1 MSGGH
6 FDYKDSSLQNE
17 IFNWGTETTEEAM
30 LLNPLKD
37 KEISGLT
44 FDLLN
49 LIHTFDWAICG
60 DSSMEKYYKEVQIF
74 KAKWL
79 NSSTEDR
86 AKQIVD
92 LSLNNL
98 KEELYQTFGISSKK
112 NKKGDTL
119 IE

>member
-6 FDYKDSSLQNE
+6 FDYKDSSLQSE

-60 DSSMEKYYKEVQIF
+60 DTNMEKYYKEVKLF
-74 KAKWL
+74 KDKWL
-79 NSSTEDR
+79 NSNTEDR
-86 AKQIVD
+86 TKYIID
-92 LSLNNL
+92 ISLENI
-98 KEELYQTFGISSKK
+98 KEELYQTFNITSKQE
-112 NKKGDTL
+112 DT
-119 IE
+119 

>member
-6 FDYKDSSLQNE
+6 FEYKDSSLQSE

-49 LIHTFDWAICG
+49 LIHTFDWAISG
-60 DSSMEKYYKEVQIF
+60 DSSMDRYYQEVQLF
-74 KAKWL
+74 KEKWL
-79 NSSTEDR
+79 NSNKEDR
-86 AKQIVD
+86 TKHIID
-92 LSLNNL
+92 ISLEDI
-98 KEELYQTFGISSKK
+98 KKELYQTFGITLKQE
-112 NKKGDTL
+112 DT
-119 IE
+119 

>member
-6 FDYKDSSLQNE
+6 FDYKDSSLQSE

-60 DSSMEKYYKEVQIF
+60 DSSMDRYYKEVQVF
-74 KAKWL
+74 KDKWL
-79 NSSTEDR
+79 NSNKEDR
-86 AKQIVD
+86 TKHIID
-92 LSLNNL
+92 ISLEDV
-98 KEELYQTFGISSKK
+98 KKELYQTFGILFKQE
-112 NKKGDTL
+112 DT
-119 IE
+119 